1 MKKFDDF
8 ESIAAVINEINI
20 DTDAIIPK
28 QFLKTIERSGLGKFL
43 FYEKRYDNNNSIN
56 LDFILNKAPWRSS
69 KILIAGRNFGCGS
82 SREHAPW
89 ALLDFGFR
97 CIIAPSFA
105 DIFYNNSIK
114 NGLLLITLS
123 KDLIGNL
130 SNYAMNANLLKVSLI
145 DKKIYF
151 GKQSLNFKIENEVRE
166 RLLNG
171 HDDIQLTLEK
181 NSSIKLYEE
190 KKYNKKSWKLVGNEN

>member
-28 QFLKTIERSGLGKFL
+28 QFLKTIERRGLGKFL